1 MSGTRIGDATLFDVL
16 RLGLTGGIGAGK
28 STVSHELVALGA
40 VLVDAD
46 TIAREVVAPGT
57 EGLAEL
63 AAAFGDDILLPDGSL
78 NRPALAAKAFAS
90 DEARAVLNAITHPR
104 VGARTAELVAAAP
117 ADAIVV
123 QDIPLLV
130 EGGMAPAFHLV
141 AVVHTD
147 AGERLRRLVELRA
160 MPEGDARARI
170 AAQATDEQRR
180 AAADVWLDNNGDRD
194 ALAAAVRALWT
205 ERLVPFEANLRSRT
219 PVQPAPVL
227 RDPNTDWHRQAQRLI
242 GRLALAAGGGAVR
255 IDHIGSTAVPGLAAV
270 DVLDL
275 QITVPDLAAA
285 DALEDPLAGAGFP
298 RIAHVDH
305 DDPRP
310 SYGAGGETDPAVWG
324 ARLHGS
330 ADPGRPAYVH
340 LRVQGWPGQ
349 QFALLLRDWL
359 RANPEAVAEFAEI
372 KQAAARDAAARH
384 DPAEAAAVYA
394 GEKAPWFDGA
404 YTRAWEW
411 AEKTGWSA

>member
-1 MSGTRIGDATLFDVL
+1 
-16 RLGLTGGIGAGK
+16 
-28 STVSHELVALGA
+28 
-40 VLVDAD
+40 
-46 TIAREVVAPGT
+46 
-57 EGLAEL
+57 
-63 AAAFGDDILLPDGSL
+63 
-78 NRPALAAKAFAS
+78 
-90 DEARAVLNAITHPR
+90 
-104 VGARTAELVAAAP
+104 
-117 ADAIVV
+117 
-123 QDIPLLV
+123 
-130 EGGMAPAFHLV
+130 MAPAFHLV

-227 RDPNTDWHRQAQRLI
+227 RDPNPDWHRQAQRLI